1 MNTSI
6 VMFTIL
12 FIVIIVLRG
21 ILAAPIQSSLNNVV
35 EFDQRNQQN
44 ITQYSTETMSKVEI
58 TLSTTQRVTDNFS
71 ENSRNERHRDK
82 SVSKG
87 SKRNHHISKK
97 DTDRKHHISKKDT
110 DRKHHI
116 SKKDTDRK
124 HHISKKD
131 TERKQHISKKDT
143 DRNHHIS
150 KKDTDR
156 KHNISKKDTDRTHH
170 ISKKDTDTT

>member
-12 FIVIIVLRG
+12 LIVIIGLPG
-21 ILAAPIQSSLNNVV
+21 ILVAPIQSSLNNVV
-35 EFDQRNQQN
+35 EYDQRNQQN
-44 ITQYSTETMSKVEI
+44 ITKNSTEIMSKVEI
-58 TLSTTQRVTDNFS
+58 TLSTTQSVTDNFS
-71 ENSRNERHRDK
+71 EISRNERQRDK
-82 SVSKG
+82 KVSKG

-116 SKKDTDRK
+116 SKKDTDR
-124 HHISKKD
+124 
-131 TERKQHISKKDT
+131 T
-143 DRNHHIS
+143 HHIS

-156 KHNISKKDTDRTHH
+156 KHH